1 MGFFTRNLMIHYSYD
16 CNHFGEGRSFHGVGR
31 LGHVDREGQMRGI
44 TTCKVASEALAS
56 DVKAYDAGQI
66 QVLV

>member
-1 MGFFTRNLMIHYSYD
+1 MIDSFFY
-16 CNHFGEGRSFHGVGR
+16 CNHFGRSFHGVGR
-31 LGHVDREGQMRGI
+31 LGHVDRGRQMRGI
-44 TTCKVASEALAS
+44 ITCKVASEALAS